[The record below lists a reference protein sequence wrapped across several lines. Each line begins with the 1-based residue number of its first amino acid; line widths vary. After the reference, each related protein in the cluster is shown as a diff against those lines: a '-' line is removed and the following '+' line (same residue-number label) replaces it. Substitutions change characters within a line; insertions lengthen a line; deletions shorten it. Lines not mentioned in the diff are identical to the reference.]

1 MTKHHHWFRRSEGL
15 PAVVHRELI
24 MTFETIYQFFQSPQP
39 RYLNKELA
47 ACYVMS
53 VLLQQDSYGTEFI
66 QLLETRFPDYR
77 LSDTVLY
84 TVLQFLEGENV
95 IHAYWQKV
103 ERRGR
108 PRRMYHI
115 CEGATQQARSLT
127 QLWNSYM
134 QPVAEQPS
142 LKVLAHR

>member
-1 MTKHHHWFRRSEGL
+1 
-15 PAVVHRELI
+15 

-53 VLLQQDSYGTEFI
+53 ILLQQDSYGTELI
-66 QLLETRFPDYR
+66 ELLESRFPNHR

-95 IHAYWQKV
+95 IQAYWQKV

-115 CEGATQQARSLT
+115 REDAFPRARSLT
-127 QLWNSYM
+127 QLWRDYIQQAYTKSD
-134 QPVAEQPS
+134 Q
-142 LKVLAHR
+142 KVLVHH

>member
-1 MTKHHHWFRRSEGL
+1 
-15 PAVVHRELI
+15 

-53 VLLQQDSYGTEFI
+53 ILLQQDSYGTELI
-66 QLLETRFPDYR
+66 EVLESRFPNHR

-95 IHAYWQKV
+95 IQAYWQKV

-115 CEGATQQARSLT
+115 HESALPQARSLAK
-127 QLWNSYM
+127 LWQDYGQEAYAQEN
-134 QPVAEQPS
+134 Q
-142 LKVLAHR
+142 KVLVHH

>member
-1 MTKHHHWFRRSEGL
+1 
-15 PAVVHRELI
+15 
-24 MTFETIYQFFQSPQP
+24 MTFDTIYQFFEAPQL

-53 VLLQQDSYGTEFI
+53 VLSQQDSYGTELI
-66 QLLETRFPDYR
+66 QLLETQFPSHR

-95 IHAYWQKV
+95 IQAYWKKV
-103 ERRGR
+103 EKRGR

-115 CEGATQQARSLT
+115 REDAMAQARSLT
-127 QLWNSYM
+127 QLWRDYIKEIYAQPNS
-134 QPVAEQPS
+134 
-142 LKVLAHR
+142 KVLVHN